1 MDRTKITLAVAGLA
15 AGAGLALA
23 YSKYVAKKTEVP
35 VLAAAPPLD
44 LEELER
50 LREENVSSP
59 CCYGLYSAPASPLD
73 TNFKFLYA

>member
-35 VLAAAPPLD
+35 VLAASPPPD

-59 CCYGLYSAPASPLD
+59 AVTACTLSTRRHLTPSSNY
-73 TNFKFLYA
+73 